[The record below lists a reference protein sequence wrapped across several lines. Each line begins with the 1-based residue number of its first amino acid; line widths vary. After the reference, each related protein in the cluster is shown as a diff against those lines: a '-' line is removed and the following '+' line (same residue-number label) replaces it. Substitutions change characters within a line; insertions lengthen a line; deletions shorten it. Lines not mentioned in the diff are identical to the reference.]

1 MGEGEGEG
9 ERGEN
14 VKGSRNGRIKEG
26 EKEGKKE
33 IENKERKEGFK
44 KEILSNSFPGLNP
57 LQCSH

>member
-1 MGEGEGEG
+1 MGEGDGEG

-57 LQCSH
+57 L